1 MKPNIVFLDE
11 YTLGGADLGRLQAL
25 GEYKGYARTTPE
37 ELPTAAAKPT

>member
-25 GEYKGYARTTPE
+25 GEYKGYARKIGRASCRE
-37 ELPTAAAKPT
+37 RV